1 MALFLRVR
9 VCVAYAPR
17 PIRAILQPVFPKT
30 VPESLLAAAFSVL
43 LDMARLELLAASA
56 AFSFG
61 MQPINLLLSYTGTA
75 DNFTGAVEF
84 IPAALLGLY
93 LSQMRHV
100 RELGC
105 EGGSRR

>member
-1 MALFLRVR
+1 
-9 VCVAYAPR
+9 
-17 PIRAILQPVFPKT
+17 
-30 VPESLLAAAFSVL
+30 
-43 LDMARLELLAASA
+43 MARLELLAASA